1 MDKAYKASVFR
12 YWITDTAVC
21 DLWEKANTKG
31 KSHFYPSSQ
40 GSDNFLTTV
49 QGGEKKVVHS
59 DHRSV
64 TIETSEISGCGTQGE
79 AVGQC
84 WG

>member
-1 MDKAYKASVFR
+1 MIFEK
-12 YWITDTAVC
+12 
-21 DLWEKANTKG
+21 KANTKG
-31 KSHFYPSSQ
+31 NPTFTQAQ
-40 GSDNFLTTV
+40 GSDNFLTIV
-49 QGGEKKVVHS
+49 QEVKKKVVHS